1 MERQKQR
8 QDTWASYAAPASA
21 AGPAAS
27 SPAKASAGSL
37 SKVPAAAPQSPVL
50 VRETIHARANVGNR
64 RRVPWSSQE
73 VNLLR
78 KAVNQHGPKWTTIYL
93 STNGFN
99 ETRTT
104 MDLKDKWRNLCKG
117 EGAGATT

>member
-1 MERQKQR
+1 M
-8 QDTWASYAAPASA
+8 
-21 AGPAAS
+21 
-27 SPAKASAGSL
+27 
-37 SKVPAAAPQSPVL
+37 
-50 VRETIHARANVGNR
+50 GNR

-73 VNLLR
+73 VNLLK
-78 KAVNQHGPKWTTIYL
+78 KAVMKHGQKWTTIYL

-104 MDLKDKWRNLCKG
+104 MDLKDKWRNLCKS